1 MFCLGIG
8 LNDLFWSA
16 SVLGLWPAHYSHSV
30 QFFPYSW
37 WHRNP
42 RQCQE
47 LCMYFIFPLTLP
59 HLHEVKKS
67 EVLVICW
74 IASVLTGSAAL
85 ICLQRVFSFTS
96 CWLLWEFKDQ
106 DLLSWALFPA
116 ALLQFSGSSLSHTA
130 DVFKPLQSL
139 VRNGI
144 ICKRYFIACLAVME
158 VTLWSVRQ

>member
-85 ICLQRVFSFTS
+85 FCLQRVFSFTS

-106 DLLSWALFPA
+106 DLLSWALFP
-116 ALLQFSGSSLSHTA
+116 LLSSSFLVLPCLTLQMFSNLCNRWCVMVLYA
-130 DVFKPLQSL
+130 
-139 VRNGI
+139 NGI
-144 ICKRYFIACLAVME
+144 
-158 VTLWSVRQ
+158 S